1 MLQKKRE
8 TNALSAKLT
17 PRARRKIAL
26 SLLLAVALTVS
37 ACTVIPQE
45 PADPTQTK
53 EESHM
58 SDTYEPVTDEQTL
71 PETEMATEVTAEAPT
86 ENAETEPETQPALSE
101 HDKLMIQLG
110 YNKAEKAALAET
122 AVRMTGLRATY
133 YADRAMTETVSTEVV
148 KSAELNIRKGSG
160 ISAVVLEGFITF
172 DTENTYTLTFEGAAD
187 SDRISLIKG
196 EHHIEAG
203 TRMKLRA
210 VAGAQYGI
218 KLKAT
223 WDGVNQDATLSLSV
237 KGEGSYT
244 LTVGRPLLE
253 HASIAITPILDIPLR
268 DTFICTGPDGNY
280 YMTGTTG
287 PDFWDNNYVIHI
299 YRSADL
305 VTWEDL
311 GVVWDF
317 RTDATWAK
325 EISKEDRVPVWAPEL
340 AYVNGNWYMT
350 YSMGFWDGFSGGVL
364 VSTTGKPE
372 GPYVDT
378 SERRLVDNIDGSLF
392 TDDDGT
398 TYFIY
403 KDGLIAP
410 MKEDLSGFTGKFKP
424 LYAADG
430 LPVGF
435 EGCSILKHNGKYYLT
450 AATYNQSYDE
460 NGNLITTYDSM
471 IAVSDS
477 LYGPYSETRLLLRNG
492 GHNNLFVD
500 REGNVWTTLFAP
512 SGNLGFNCKPAIVK
526 LTEDERGILS
536 VSAPDSEG

>member
-1 MLQKKRE
+1 
-8 TNALSAKLT
+8 
-17 PRARRKIAL
+17 
-26 SLLLAVALTVS
+26 
-37 ACTVIPQE
+37 
-45 PADPTQTK
+45 
-53 EESHM
+53 
-58 SDTYEPVTDEQTL
+58 
-71 PETEMATEVTAEAPT
+71 
-86 ENAETEPETQPALSE
+86 
-101 HDKLMIQLG
+101 
-110 YNKAEKAALAET
+110 
-122 AVRMTGLRATY
+122 
-133 YADRAMTETVSTEVV
+133 
-148 KSAELNIRKGSG
+148 
-160 ISAVVLEGFITF
+160 
-172 DTENTYTLTFEGAAD
+172 
-187 SDRISLIKG
+187 
-196 EHHIEAG
+196 
-203 TRMKLRA
+203 
-210 VAGAQYGI
+210 
-218 KLKAT
+218 
-223 WDGVNQDATLSLSV
+223 
-237 KGEGSYT
+237 
-244 LTVGRPLLE
+244 
-253 HASIAITPILDIPLR
+253 
-268 DTFICTGPDGNY
+268 
-280 YMTGTTG
+280 
-287 PDFWDNNYVIHI
+287 
-299 YRSADL
+299 
-305 VTWEDL
+305 
-311 GVVWDF
+311 
-317 RTDATWAK
+317 
-325 EISKEDRVPVWAPEL
+325 
-340 AYVNGNWYMT
+340 MT